1 MSEREYESSCKVW
14 SGKDILGIFHTLGI
28 TAATF
33 SILKVCQIDL
43 LSCLLFSIY
52 GFWDTANA
60 WLEFVRLVWDDLN
73 TPTSE
78 TDFLPQIP
86 YILQHTL
93 VSKSV
98 NCKYSQTQHMQL
110 DLDLSYSSVMV

>member
-43 LSCLLFSIY
+43 LSYLMQDIIVFHL
-52 GFWDTANA
+52 W
-60 WLEFVRLVWDDLN
+60 
-73 TPTSE
+73 
-78 TDFLPQIP
+78 FLG
-86 YILQHTL
+86 HR
-93 VSKSV
+93 
-98 NCKYSQTQHMQL
+98 
-110 DLDLSYSSVMV
+110 